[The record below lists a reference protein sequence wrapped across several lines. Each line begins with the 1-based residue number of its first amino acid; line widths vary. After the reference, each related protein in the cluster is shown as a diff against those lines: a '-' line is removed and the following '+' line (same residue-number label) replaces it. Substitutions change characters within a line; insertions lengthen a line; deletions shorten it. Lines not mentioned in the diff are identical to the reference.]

1 MEKAE
6 KDNNYTHILKY
17 TGLFGG
23 VQGLNILVG
32 IIRNKLVALILGPAG
47 MGLVSLFNSTLTL
60 LSNAT
65 NLGISMSGV
74 REISEA
80 YDQEKENYDADGLRA
95 CPRLCQAIR
104 VIRFWSFLVALFGMV
119 VCIVLSPL
127 LNRWTFTW
135 GNHTLHFVLL
145 SPVVALMA
153 ITGGEMAV
161 LKATRKLRALAA
173 SSVYS
178 VIATL
183 LTTVPLYYFWGQ
195 AAIVPSLLLIAL
207 IQLLLT
213 VIFSWR
219 QFPIQLIWTRRQLFR
234 GVGMVRVGIAFVFAG
249 ILGSGTDF
257 LIRTFLNRL
266 AGLDEIGFF
275 NAGYMLTMTYAG
287 LVFSAM
293 ETDYFPRLSAI
304 QQTGKELNR
313 VVNNQIEVSLLLVS
327 PLLTAF
333 ITAAPLVVTLLYSAQ
348 FAPVTAMLKVTLL
361 SMYFRALFLPMEYIA
376 LSRGDSVTYL
386 IQESASDIFMLT
398 AVIAGFALWGLTG
411 TGVGLVVAS
420 VLIFLGDMGYIYLR
434 YRFVLS
440 RQAIGYLALQL
451 LIGMLCCLL
460 TWLFNGWLSWVCGGL
475 LTIVSSLFS
484 LFVIHKKTHLWTKMK
499 EKWLHKRV

>member
-23 VQGLNILVG
+23 VQGLNILVS

-60 LSNAT
+60 LANAT

-80 YDQEKENYDADGLRA
+80 YDQERDTYEREGLQQ
-95 CPRLCQAIR
+95 CPRLSQAIR
-104 VIRFWSFLVALFGMV
+104 VVRLWSFIVAVLGMV
-119 VCIVLSPL
+119 CCVALSPL

-135 GNHTLHFVLL
+135 GDHTLHFILL

-153 ITGGEMAV
+153 LTGGELSI
-161 LKATRKLRALAA
+161 LKGTRRLRALAA
-173 SSVYS
+173 SSVYA

-183 LTTVPLYYFWGQ
+183 FTTVPLYYFWGQ

-213 VIFSWR
+213 IIFSWR
-219 QFPIQLIWTRRQLFR
+219 QFPIHFFWRRRQLFR
-234 GVGMVRVGIAFVFAG
+234 GIGMVRVGIAFVLAG

-257 LIRTFLNRL
+257 LIRTYLNRT

-293 ETDYFPRLSAI
+293 ETDYFPRLSAV
-304 QQTGKELNR
+304 QQIGKELNR
-313 VVNNQIEVSLLLVS
+313 IVNNQIEVSLLLVS
-327 PLLTAF
+327 PLLAAF
-333 ITAAPLVVTLLYSAQ
+333 ITAAPLVVTLLYSDQ
-348 FAPVTAMLKVTLL
+348 FAPVTAMLRVTLL